1 LFLLCFVTL
10 ATLSDR
16 ESCQHPSSMMAT
28 RDSSRIMLLK
38 EEVRSL
44 SEELVQCQADK
55 EFVWSLWKR
64 LQVANPDLT
73 QAVSLVVEREKWK
86 AEAKDR
92 KVLEILQAKDYKIQE
107 LDQLWSTIEVTHYFL
122 TTALF
127 VLRKR
132 VLAQIS
138 NMLSVKHCHCEG
150 E

>member
-1 LFLLCFVTL
+1 MAVSYKVMLRWFSVNLSGKQQFALRKAGRQEDQTERADEPTFV
-10 ATLSDR
+10 SI
-16 ESCQHPSSMMAT
+16 MAT
-28 RDSSRIMLLK
+28 RDSSRIMLLE

-44 SEELVQCQADK
+44 TEELVQCQADK

-107 LDQLWSTIEVTHYFL
+107 LDQGLILNVP
-122 TTALF
+122 
-127 VLRKR
+127 
-132 VLAQIS
+132 
-138 NMLSVKHCHCEG
+138 LSVNWSL
-150 E
+150 